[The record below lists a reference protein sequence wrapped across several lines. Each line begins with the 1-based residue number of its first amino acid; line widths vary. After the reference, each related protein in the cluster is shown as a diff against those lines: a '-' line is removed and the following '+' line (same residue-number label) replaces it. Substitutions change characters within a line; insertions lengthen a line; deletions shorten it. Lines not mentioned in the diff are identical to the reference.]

1 MNLLEE
7 DEKYLSQKG
16 YKWEFL
22 ADGENGALI
31 IKDYP
36 VNEGVFDRPKIDLL
50 IIIPAQYNNAKLD
63 MFYVD
68 PSLKKKD
75 GSYPNAA
82 EHFEDRAGRRWQRFS
97 RHLNSWLP
105 GIDSLAGF
113 MSLISKELQKNK

>member
-1 MNLLEE
+1 MNILEE
-7 DEKYLSQKG
+7 DEEYLSQKG
-16 YKWEFL
+16 YKWELL

-36 VNEGVFDRPKIDLL
+36 VNENVFDRPKIDLL

-68 PSLKKKD
+68 PPLKKKD

-82 EHFEDRAGRRWQRFS
+82 EHFEDHVGRRWQRFS